1 MLNVSRARPHPTQS
15 KASEKTI
22 VIDDE
27 SDPDVDLSKSA
38 SKYIESKLYC
48 SDVWIL
54 ILLCFR
60 GKKVKK
66 DEVSDAEGDIF
77 ANRALQGQ
85 PSVLWYLC
93 LFACIL
99 TFLCDDS
106 SIMIMAD
113 IDYEELKEDMDYY
126 DNYTNNFFKKYITQ

>member
-1 MLNVSRARPHPTQS
+1 M
-15 KASEKTI
+15 SEKTI
-22 VIDDE
+22 VIDDK

-66 DEVSDAEGDIF
+66 DEVSDAEGDFF
-77 ANRALQGQ
+77 ANQALQGQ
-85 PSVLWYLC
+85 LLVLWYLC

-99 TFLCDDS
+99 MFLCDDS
-106 SIMIMAD
+106 NSMIMD
-113 IDYEELKEDMDYY
+113 PIDSEELKADMDYV

>member
-1 MLNVSRARPHPTQS
+1 M
-15 KASEKTI
+15 SEKTI

-38 SKYIESKLYC
+38 SKYVESKFYC

-66 DEVSDAEGDIF
+66 DEVSDAEGDFF

-85 PSVLWYLC
+85 PSVLC

-99 TFLCDDS
+99 MFLCDDS
-106 SIMIMAD
+106 DSMIMD
-113 IDYEELKEDMDYY
+113 PIDSEELKADMDYV
-126 DNYTNNFFKKYITQ
+126 DNYANNFFKKYVAQ